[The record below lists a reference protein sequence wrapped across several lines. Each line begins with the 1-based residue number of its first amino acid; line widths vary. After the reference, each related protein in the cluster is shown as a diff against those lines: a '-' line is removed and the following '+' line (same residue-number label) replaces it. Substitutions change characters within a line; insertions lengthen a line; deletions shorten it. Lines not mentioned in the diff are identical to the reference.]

1 MTWFLLLDEPKNCGT
16 ASIRG
21 FFVFFFRTDMR
32 FADIFVLVLQILKN
46 FLDAVS
52 VQITS

>member
-21 FFVFFFRTDMR
+21 FLFFFRTDMR
-32 FADIFVLVLQILKN
+32 FADISVLVLQILKN
-46 FLDAVS
+46 FLDVVG